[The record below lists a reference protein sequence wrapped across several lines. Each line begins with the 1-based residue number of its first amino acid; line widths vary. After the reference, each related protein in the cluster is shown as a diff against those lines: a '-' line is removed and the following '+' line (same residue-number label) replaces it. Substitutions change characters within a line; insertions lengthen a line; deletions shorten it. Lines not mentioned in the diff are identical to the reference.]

1 MDFPRSFKLV
11 IIVLTFS
18 LFFTSCRRPDNTEDM
33 INSGVLTP
41 HADVESENINENGTG
56 HTDGNETA
64 LPLVNPGENY
74 SILALLDG
82 NLDLEQ
88 SDEQVLVS
96 LPLDKPDSSL
106 LLMIASTNPIRNQ
119 YDIVWSEP
127 LSTRTLTGI
136 TLRSD
141 DLTGNGR
148 SDIIV
153 TGFDEKGRHVTDIF
167 AVPKKG
173 EIKDFK
179 RVFSLGV
186 KGNIDIITKE
196 RTPGYY
202 SGLSAG
208 VPYKIIVQKKDPDSE
223 NSMDLV
229 ETEWV
234 WDSGAFLYKQ
244 GQSKKIKGETLQEE
258 RIAQVYAGDV
268 TVYESYLRGAWYRE
282 TGNGSF
288 MDMLYFD
295 PETREILFYN
305 GSIEE
310 VFTWGVSHRT
320 TAKRLYTRVSNAII
334 PSMFDTV
341 SVSAESYDRIELWR
355 AATNWNGVYRRLS
368 PALQL
373 ILDTESA
380 LEPILSTVKLTG
392 VWQSSDGSS
401 LVFDLPGIRWTEKG
415 KTRMGT
421 ASLFSLGGKMV
432 LQIQYMKKNGSLE
445 ETANWIVDY
454 EEDKDP
460 TRIIRSL
467 SLLPAQLRVD
477 QIRETG
483 SAMKRFEQIEVLT
496 ASEQ

>member
-1 MDFPRSFKLV
+1 MDFPRSFKL
-11 IIVLTFS
+11 IIIILIIS
-18 LFFTSCRRPDNTEDM
+18 LFLTSCRRTEKPENTL
-33 INSGVLTP
+33 NGGVLTP
-41 HADVESENINENGTG
+41 HAEIETENINDNGTG
-56 HTDGNETA
+56 HTDGSEMA

-88 SDEQVLVS
+88 SDEQVLVA
-96 LPLDKPDSSL
+96 LPLDKPESSL

-119 YDIVWSEP
+119 YDIVWRAP

-179 RVFSLGV
+179 KVFSLGV
-186 KGNIDIITKE
+186 KGNIDIITEE
-196 RTPGYY
+196 RSPGYY

-208 VPYKIIVQKKDPDSE
+208 VPFKIIVQKKDPDSE
-223 NSMDLV
+223 NSMDLI

-234 WDSGAFLYKQ
+234 WDSGAFSYKQ
-244 GQSKKIKGETLQEE
+244 GQSEKVKGETLQEE

-268 TVYESYLRGAWYRE
+268 SVYESYLRGAWYRE

-373 ILDTESA
+373 ILDSESA
-380 LEPILSTVKLTG
+380 LEPILSSVKLTG

-401 LVFDLPGIRWTEKG
+401 LVFDLPGIKWTERG

-421 ASLFSLGGKMV
+421 ASLFTLGDKMV

-467 SLLPAQLRVD
+467 SLIPAQLRVD

-496 ASEQ
+496 VSEQ